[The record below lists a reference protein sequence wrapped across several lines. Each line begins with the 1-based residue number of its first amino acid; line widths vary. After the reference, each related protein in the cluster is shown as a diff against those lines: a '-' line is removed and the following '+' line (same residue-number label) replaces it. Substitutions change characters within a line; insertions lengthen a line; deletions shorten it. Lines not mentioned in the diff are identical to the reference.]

1 VAGFFSRIFQTS
13 SLREGNDE
21 PFWKEKLLHL
31 HVAVFSQQLSPEKI
45 TYLAILCDLFGMGK

>member
-1 VAGFFSRIFQTS
+1 MLDFSAGFFKHHHFAKGLLTF
-13 SLREGNDE
+13 L
-21 PFWKEKLLHL
+21 KEKLLHL